1 MDKLNKITV
10 PASQKLRQLQKM
22 VHDIK
27 NNEGGI
33 MNKIKKLKVKAPP
46 SVPRRDYASAI
57 SESPADEEEHWS
69 DDFDSD
75 YENPD
80 EHSDSEM
87 YVLPAEEAGDDSY
100 EPPPAEQETRTVH
113 PALPFTR
120 GEYVDNRSSQR
131 QSPPFSKSLPSKP
144 NWPSAKARLASTLPT
159 SLHKPQVPPKPKELL
174 EDEADYVVPVEDE
187 DENYIHPTE
196 ESSLPSEKAPMVNRS
211 IKPNKS
217 SKPAS
222 PPGTASGR
230 KSGAW
235 DSKSTSSP
243 AAPSPLPRAGKKT
256 AMPLKTTPVASQQNA
271 SSVCE
276 EKPIPA
282 ERHRGS
288 SHRQENMQSPVFPP
302 PAQKPTHQKPIPLP
316 RFPEGGSPIVDGP
329 LPSFSSNSNL
339 SEQEAD
345 VYCKP
350 WYAGACDRK
359 SAEEALY
366 RSNKDGSFLIRKSS
380 GHDSKQPYTLVVF
393 FNKRVYNIPVRFIEA
408 TKQYALGR
416 KKTGEEYFG
425 SVAEIIKNHQHSPLV
440 LIDSQNNTKDS
451 TRLKYAVK
459 VS

>member
-46 SVPRRDYASAI
+46 SVPRRDYAS
-57 SESPADEEEHWS
+57 ESPADEEEQWS

-87 YVLPAEEAGDDSY
+87 YVMPAEENADDSY
-100 EPPPAEQETRTVH
+100 EPPPVEQETRPVH
-113 PALPFTR
+113 PALPFAR

-131 QSPPFSKSLPSKP
+131 HSPPFSKTLPSKP
-144 NWPSAKARLASTLPT
+144 SWPSEKARLTSTLPALT
-159 SLHKPQVPPKPKELL
+159 ALQKPRVPPKPKGLL
-174 EDEADYVVPVEDE
+174 EDEADYVVPVEDN

-196 ESSLPSEKAPMVNRS
+196 SSSPPPERAPMVNRS
-211 IKPNKS
+211 TKPNS
-217 SKPAS
+217 STPAS

-230 KSGAW
+230 NSGAW
-235 DSKSTSSP
+235 ETKSPSP
-243 AAPSPLPRAGKKT
+243 AAPSPLPRAGKKPMT
-256 AMPLKTTPVASQQNA
+256 PLKTTPVAPQQNT

-288 SHRQENMQSPVFPP
+288 SHRQEAVQSPVFPP
-302 PAQKPTHQKPIPLP
+302 AQKQLHQKPIPLP
-316 RFPEGGSPIVDGP
+316 RFTEGGNPTVDGP
-329 LPSFSSNSNL
+329 VPSFSSNSTI
-339 SEQEAD
+339 SEQEAG
-345 VYCKP
+345 VLCKP
-350 WYAGACDRK
+350 WYAGDCDRK
-359 SAEEALY
+359 SAEEALH

-416 KKTGEEYFG
+416 KKNGEEYFG

>member
-46 SVPRRDYASAI
+46 SVPRRDYAP
-57 SESPADEEEHWS
+57 ESPADEEEQWS

-100 EPPPAEQETRTVH
+100 EPPPVEQETRTVH

-120 GEYVDNRSSQR
+120 G
-131 QSPPFSKSLPSKP
+131 
-144 NWPSAKARLASTLPT
+144 T
-159 SLHKPQVPPKPKELL
+159 
-174 EDEADYVVPVEDE
+174 
-187 DENYIHPTE
+187 
-196 ESSLPSEKAPMVNRS
+196 AP
-211 IKPNKS
+211 
-217 SKPAS
+217 
-222 PPGTASGR
+222 GR

-235 DSKSTSSP
+235 DSKSTSLP

-302 PAQKPTHQKPIPLP
+302 PAQKAVHQKPIPLP
-316 RFPEGGSPIVDGP
+316 RFPEGGSPTVDGP
-329 LPSFSSNSNL
+329 LPSFSSNSSL

-345 VYCKP
+345 VHCKP

-366 RSNKDGSFLIRKSS
+366 RSNK
-380 GHDSKQPYTLVVF
+380 
-393 FNKRVYNIPVRFIEA
+393 
-408 TKQYALGR
+408 
-416 KKTGEEYFG
+416 YFG
-425 SVAEIIKNHQHSPLV
+425 SVAEMIKNHQHNPLV

>member
-46 SVPRRDYASAI
+46 SVPQRDYAS
-57 SESPADEEEHWS
+57 ENPADEEEQWS

-75 YENPD
+75 YEHPD

-87 YVLPAEEAGDDSY
+87 YVLPAEEPGDDSY
-100 EPPPAEQETRTVH
+100 EPPPVEQETRTVH
-113 PALPFTR
+113 PALPFAR
-120 GEYVDNRSSQR
+120 GEYIDNRSSQR
-131 QSPPFSKSLPSKP
+131 QSPPFSKTLPSKP
-144 NWPSAKARLASTLPT
+144 DWPSAKAKARLTSTLPALT
-159 SLHKPQVPPKPKELL
+159 SLQKPQVPPKPKEL
-174 EDEADYVVPVEDE
+174 EDEVDYVVPVDDE

-196 ESSLPSEKAPMVNRS
+196 DSSFPAEK
-211 IKPNKS
+211 
-217 SKPAS
+217 
-222 PPGTASGR
+222 GR
-230 KSGAW
+230 NSGAW
-235 DSKSTSSP
+235 DAKSPSP

-256 AMPLKTTPVASQQNA
+256 ATPLKTTAVASSQNA
-271 SSVCE
+271 ASVCE

-282 ERHRGS
+282 ERHRTA
-288 SHRQENMQSPVFPP
+288 SHRQENMQSSVFP
-302 PAQKPTHQKPIPLP
+302 PAQKQIHHKPIPLP
-316 RFPEGGSPIVDGP
+316 RFPEGGGSTVDG
-329 LPSFSSNSNL
+329 LFSSNPHL

-345 VYCKP
+345 LHCKP

-416 KKTGEEYFG
+416 KKNGEEYFG